1 MGKSVDKTGWNP
13 GQRLE
18 RTLYEL
24 NMTKADLSRETGISY
39 ETIARMCREP
49 RHGSLDSRAR
59 IADQFGMTVTELT
72 GV

>member
-1 MGKSVDKTGWNP
+1 MGRKIDKSGWNP

-24 NMTKADLSRETGISY
+24 NITKTELSRMTGIKY

-49 RHGSLDSRAR
+49 RHGSLNSWAVISDAL
-59 IADQFGMTVTELT
+59 GMTVTELT